1 VEFFG
6 GSMNLNET
14 GSYMDSPLFKE
25 AMGHFWVGKWSEGFS
40 KLAEVEKKF
49 PMQPDLRTLRQEM
62 EVRSHVS
69 EYEIEENKQK
79 RLHNLAKNSLRF
91 FLIVLIVVVAFLAI
105 STYSGWIQGKIT
117 KAQSDLSQNMQ
128 QVQLSIEFR
137 NAQQLIIAGKSDEA
151 LTALES
157 IKTKNPDFPDLTEA
171 IERAQALK
179 DVEIQYSQA
188 MNLLQVGDSAQALDI
203 LKGISQKMPNY
214 RDVSLQIQSLQ
225 TQSEMSSVLQQADL
239 AFSEG
244 RYEDAVSNYES
255 LRLMD
260 PSFETSHVEENLFQ
274 SYVQAAQMLLLSP
287 VPSLETLRKIEG
299 YFSNALALRPLDRE
313 ALAARTQVRLVLE
326 DSMIGEYVKQAQAV
340 LVNAPDSL
348 AAQQSAQQYLSMALA
363 VRPNDPSILAQFQ
376 LAQAYIQAVNNF
388 ASSKW
393 DSVIEQLEYVVGQQA
408 GYANGT
414 ALQTLYDAYIARG
427 TDNIAAGEYA
437 LALEDFQRSAVL
449 AQQLSDSQS
458 LSFEAQTMIAEAQGL
473 LNHFQEAVLI
483 YQDAINTIG
492 LRERIVALQNSLT
505 ETLTNAEYSSSVGDY
520 QSAFYAYRSVIRN
533 RVRAYDQTTVI
544 TIKSGDYLTML
555 AHRYNTTV
563 AAILAANQMNNQP
576 RLTPNTQLIIPTLP

>member
-1 VEFFG
+1 
-6 GSMNLNET
+6 
-14 GSYMDSPLFKE
+14 MDSPLFKE
-25 AMGHFWVGKWSEGFS
+25 AMGHFWVGKWSEGFL

-62 EVRSHVS
+62 EVRSHIS

-91 FLIVLIVVVAFLAI
+91 FLTLLIVLVAFFAI
-105 STYSGWIQGKIT
+105 STYSGWIQGQIA
-117 KAQSDLSQNMQ
+117 KAQSNLSQNMQ
-128 QVQLSIEFR
+128 QAQLTIEFR

-151 LTALES
+151 LTAFES
-157 IKTKNPDFPDLTEA
+157 IKTKNPDFPGLTDA
-171 IERAQALK
+171 IDRAQALK

-203 LKGISQKMPNY
+203 LKEISQKMPNY
-214 RDVSLQIQSLQ
+214 RDVSLQIKSLQ

-239 AFSEG
+239 AFAEG

-260 PSFETSHVEENLFQ
+260 PSFQTSHVEENLFQ

-313 ALAARTQVRLVLE
+313 ALAARTQVRLVLQ
-326 DSMIGEYVKQAQAV
+326 DSMIGEYVKQAQAA
-340 LVNAPDSL
+340 LANAPDSM
-348 AAQQSAQQYLSMALA
+348 AAQQSAEQYLSMALA
-363 VRPNDPSILAQFQ
+363 VRPNDPNVLAQFQ
-376 LAQAYIQAVNNF
+376 LAQAYIQAVDNF

-393 DSVIEQLEYVVGQQA
+393 DAVIEQLEYVVGQQA

-449 AQQLSDSQS
+449 AQQLPDSES

-483 YQDAINTIG
+483 YQDALNTIG

-533 RVRAYDQTTVI
+533 RVRAYDQTTVV
-544 TIKSGDYLTML
+544 TIKSGDYLSML